1 MTLRH
6 QFAVGLTF
14 LLSAGVTAAQPDSG
28 VKLSADKLSQ
38 LKHEVQREVALQ
50 EKLAQVINDTIFSYG
65 ELAFQ
70 EHETSNYLTK
80 LLEKHGFQV
89 ERNVAGMPTAWKAQ
103 WGSGKPVIAL
113 GSDIDGLPKA
123 SQKPG
128 IAYREPIVEG
138 APGHGEGHNSGQAV
152 NIIAALALKSI
163 MQREHLSGTLVLW
176 PGVAEELLAGKAFMV
191 REGLFRNVDAVLY
204 NHVSNNLR
212 TIWGQADGTGMV
224 SVQYSFKGRTA
235 HSALLPWKGRSALD
249 AVELMNVGWN
259 FRREHLR
266 PEQRSHYV
274 ISNGGDQPNVVPD
287 EASVW
292 YFLREMDF
300 ENITANAA
308 INLKI
313 AEAAAA
319 MTDTTVTRTLIGASA
334 PRHFNRPIAE
344 AMHANITS
352 VGLPEWTDEEQKFAK
367 AVQTLVNSKPTGLNT
382 SAPTTLTAPSSPVK
396 SGGSD
401 DIGDVSWVAPTV
413 TLYYPSNIP
422 NVPSHNWAASIAMA
436 TPIAHKGI
444 IAGARVTAMTA
455 IDLLTKPEILIAAHQ
470 YFNETQLANQKYTPL
485 ISAQDQPQIQMNQ
498 QVMEKFRP
506 QMRPYY
512 YDSSKYGTYLE
523 QLGIKFPQLTKP
535 QAAN

>member
-1 MTLRH
+1 MNMRH
-6 QFAVGLTF
+6 SFALGLACLLVTAGIHAQPAPSAG
-14 LLSAGVTAAQPDSG
+14 LSAE
-28 VKLSADKLSQ
+28 KLSQ
-38 LKHEVQREVALQ
+38 LKAAVQREVASQ
-50 EKLAQVINDTIFSYG
+50 QKLAQVINDTLFSYG

-70 EHETSNYLTK
+70 EHETSSYLTT

-89 ERNVAGMPTAWKAQ
+89 ERNIAGMPTAWKAQ
-103 WGSGKPVIAL
+103 WGNGRPVIAL
-113 GSDIDGLPKA
+113 GSDIDSLPKA

-128 IAYREPIVEG
+128 VAYREPLVEG

-152 NIIAALALKSI
+152 NIVAALALKTI
-163 MQREHLSGTLVLW
+163 MQRERLSGTLVLW

-191 REGLFRNVDAVLY
+191 RDGLFRGVDAVLY

-212 TIWGQADGTGMV
+212 TTWGQADGTGMV
-224 SVQYSFKGRTA
+224 SVQYNFKGRTA
-235 HSALLPWKGRSALD
+235 HSALLPWKGQSALD

-308 INLKI
+308 INWKI
-313 AEAAAA
+313 AQAAAD

-344 AMHANITS
+344 AMQANIAS
-352 VGLPEWTDEEQKFAK
+352 VGLPPWTEDEQTFAK
-367 AVQTLVNSKPTGLNT
+367 AVQTLVSSKPTGLNT
-382 SAPTTLTAPSSPVK
+382 TAPATLAAPSSPAR

-413 TLYYPSNIP
+413 TLYYPANIP
-422 NVPSHNWAASIAMA
+422 NVPSHHWAAAMAMA

-455 IDLLTKPEILIAAHQ
+455 VDLLTQPEILVAAHQ
-470 YFNETQLANQKYTPL
+470 YFNQTQLASQKYTPL
-485 ISAQDQPQIQMNQ
+485 IGPQDRPQIHMNQ
-498 QVMEKFRP
+498 EVMEKFRP
-506 QMRPYY
+506 QMRRFY
-512 YDSSKYGTYLE
+512 YDAGKYDTYLD

-535 QAAN
+535 